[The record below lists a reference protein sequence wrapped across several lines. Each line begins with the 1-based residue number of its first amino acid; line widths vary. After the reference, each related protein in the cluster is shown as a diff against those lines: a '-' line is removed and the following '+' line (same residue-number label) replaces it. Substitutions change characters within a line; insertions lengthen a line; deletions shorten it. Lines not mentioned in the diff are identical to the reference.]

1 MYREFVNITWS
12 EITCFSNKTKGCNS
26 TASSRKNCWNF
37 RWTHRPICSFPWNSS
52 LNVANIG
59 RNNSCCSVLR
69 TVSKLKNIQGFL
81 LHWKLGQGNLKTQ
94 SCPIQSPMIF
104 ASCPPGSPACAIFGN
119 MKSESMLVRKK
130 LSVNFGSWFLSCL
143 SWVLKSDC
151 FRLQE
156 NCQHVRDSGRF
167 ATHPNVDDKPQIN
180 PYLLGMKGLR
190 CDNA

>member
-1 MYREFVNITWS
+1 MN
-12 EITCFSNKTKGCNS
+12 
-26 TASSRKNCWNF
+26 ASSDFFFSMVFVAKRCQHWPKQQLLLGVA
-37 RWTHRPICSFPWNSS
+37 HSFQ
-52 LNVANIG
+52 
-59 RNNSCCSVLR
+59 
-69 TVSKLKNIQGFL
+69 TQNIQGFL
-81 LHWKLGQGNLKTQ
+81 LRWKLGQGNLKTQ

-151 FRLQE
+151 FGLQE
-156 NCQHVRDSGRF
+156 ICQHVRDSGRF
-167 ATHPNVDDKPQIN
+167 ATHPNVDDNPQIN